1 MHHMA
6 NITDLVPGGVLTE
19 QQMRFVSEYTIDLN
33 ATQAAIRAGYAE
45 DSAAVT
51 GCRLLRNPN
60 ISRAI
65 KAYRE
70 QIADECH
77 ITQGD
82 IIRKLVEAAEKASE
96 ATPVLE
102 WDAEE
107 KRMMPSGVYQFDGK
121 TVTRCWELIGKMLGF
136 IDNKAVGD
144 GGVSGLNIMF
154 ISHLTQLEA
163 KKQGITIDQLK
174 KQISENVSR
183 ETIDAP
189 REAEGPQHAG
199 A

>member
-1 MHHMA
+1 MVRLIYMA
-6 NITDLVPGGVLTE
+6 NITDLVPAGVLTDM
-19 QQMRFVSEYTIDLN
+19 QMRFVQEYPIDLN
-33 ATQAAIRAGYAE
+33 ATQAAKRAGYSE
-45 DSAAVT
+45 DTAASM
-51 GCRLLRNPN
+51 GSQLLRNIN

-136 IDNKAVGD
+136 IDNKATGGD
-144 GGVSGLNIMF
+144 GVTGLNLIF
-154 ISHLTQLEA
+154 ISHMAQVEA
-163 KKQGITIDQLK
+163 KKQGITIEQLK
-174 KQISENVSR
+174 RDVVEVPTN
-183 ETIDAP
+183 
-189 REAEGPQHAG
+189 AG